1 MLQATLPRLPFRRI
15 IATHALRTNLASL
28 HASLPQRNLCRAD
41 FSTTSRRC
49 ASEEPNA
56 QALLGTQQ
64 KLVQM
69 MQEKPELMQQVMDL
83 KGMLDKEG
91 VDVQG
96 KSMPSKLEIF
106 RVLMKPTVR
115 EAVMKLS
122 TSFQE
127 AGINPKEMMEEL
139 MAMERKK

>member
-91 VDVQG
+91 
-96 KSMPSKLEIF
+96 M
-106 RVLMKPTVR
+106 
-115 EAVMKLS
+115 
-122 TSFQE
+122 
-127 AGINPKEMMEEL
+127 
-139 MAMERKK
+139 